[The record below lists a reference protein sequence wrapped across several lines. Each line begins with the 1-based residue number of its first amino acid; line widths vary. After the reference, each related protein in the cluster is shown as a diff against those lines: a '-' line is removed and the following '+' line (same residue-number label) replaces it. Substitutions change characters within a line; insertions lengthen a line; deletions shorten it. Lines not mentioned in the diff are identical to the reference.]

1 VVEAQL
7 RAVVH
12 HLPARTPPSRKEHQS
27 VRAEKRHAPG
37 Q

>member
-12 HLPARTPPSRKEHQS
+12 HLPARTPPEQQS
-27 VRAEKRHAPG
+27 VRAEKRYAPG
-37 Q
+37 QQIE